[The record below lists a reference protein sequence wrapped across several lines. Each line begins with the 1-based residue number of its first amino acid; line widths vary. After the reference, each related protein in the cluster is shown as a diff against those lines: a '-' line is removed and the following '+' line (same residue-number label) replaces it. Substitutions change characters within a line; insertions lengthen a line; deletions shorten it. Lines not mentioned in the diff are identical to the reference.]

1 MVTFIWSTNASLP
14 KISYIKGI
22 DVYLVTCFAM
32 TFLSVIEYGCVSFVH
47 RQNEKKKKIAQQ
59 LQQQQQQHQHPL
71 QELKSQN
78 PISEVAK
85 VLQQQQI
92 KALEMNSSK
101 FDNSI

>member
-1 MVTFIWSTNASLP
+1 
-14 KISYIKGI
+14 
-22 DVYLVTCFAM
+22 M

-59 LQQQQQQHQHPL
+59 LQQQHQHPL